1 MPVPWKWRGFFIC
14 MGIMQN
20 KIKEIEAR
28 ALQELESG
36 LDLKKLEDWQVQYLG
51 KKGELTLLLRETGK
65 LPDAER
71 PAFGASVNQA
81 KQQLLEKADLERVRL
96 EAAALEARLSQEKID
111 VTLPGRSL
119 PQGSVH
125 LINSV
130 MQECCEI
137 FARLGFNVEV
147 GPELEDS
154 FHNFDALNVPPEHP
168 ARDTQDS
175 YFVGDKLLRTQSS
188 SVQIRVMQK
197 KKPPIRMVAPG
208 RVFRRDALDATHGS
222 QFHQLEGLAVDS
234 YGKVRLSD
242 LKGTLESFISL
253 MFGRELK
260 SRLRPSFF
268 PFTEPSLEV
277 DMTCFQCKGSGCST
291 CKKSGWIELG
301 GAGMVHPNV
310 FKAVGYEAEAWS
322 GFAFGFGLDRIA
334 MMRHKVPDIRL
345 FTQNDL
351 RFLRQF

>member
-1 MPVPWKWRGFFIC
+1 MKE
-14 MGIMQN
+14 
-20 KIKEIEAR
+20 KIQDIEAK
-28 ALQELESG
+28 ALAALTG
-36 LDLKKLEDWQVQYLG
+36 LDLKKLDEWEVQYLG

-65 LPDAER
+65 LPEPER
-71 PAFGASVNQA
+71 PAFGAAVNQA
-81 KQQLLEKADLERVRL
+81 KQALLEKANAERQKLETAEL
-96 EAAALEARLSQEKID
+96 DARLKNERID
-111 VTLPGRSL
+111 VTLPGRAI
-119 PQGSVH
+119 PQGSLH
-125 LINSV
+125 LISSV
-130 MQECCEI
+130 MRECCEI

-147 GPELEDS
+147 GPELEDG
-154 FHNFDALNVPPEHP
+154 FHNFDALNVPADHP
-168 ARDTQDS
+168 ARDAQDS
-175 YFVGDKLLRTQSS
+175 YFVGDKLLRTHSS
-188 SVQIRVMQK
+188 SVQIRVMQR

-208 RVFRRDALDATHGS
+208 RVYRRDAVDATHGS
-222 QFHQLEGLAVDS
+222 QFHQFEGLAVDT

-242 LKGTLESFISL
+242 LKGTLESFIRL

-277 DMTCFQCKGSGCST
+277 DMTCFSCKGSGCNL

-310 FKAVGYEAEAWS
+310 FKAVGYVPEDYS
-322 GFAFGFGLDRIA
+322 GFAFGFGIDRIA
-334 MMRHKVPDIRL
+334 MMRHGVPDVRI

>member
-1 MPVPWKWRGFFIC
+1 MLDS
-14 MGIMQN
+14 
-20 KIKEIEAR
+20 IKTIESK
-28 ALQELESG
+28 ALSELGSIQ
-36 LDLKKLEDWQVQYLG
+36 DLKLLEDWQVRFLG

-65 LPDAER
+65 LPESER
-71 PAFGASVNQA
+71 PAFGAAVNQA
-81 KQQLLEKADLERVRL
+81 KQALLEKAQSLQSGL
-96 EAAALEARLSQEKID
+96 EAKALEARLGAERID
-111 VTLPGRSL
+111 VTLSGRPL
-119 PQGSVH
+119 ETGSIH
-125 LINSV
+125 LISSV
-130 MQECCEI
+130 MRECCEI

-154 FHNFDALNVPPEHP
+154 FHNFDALNVPEEHP
-168 ARDTQDS
+168 ARDAQDS
-175 YFVGDKLLRTQSS
+175 YFVGDKLLRTHTS

-197 KKPPIRMVAPG
+197 RKPPIRMVAPG
-208 RVFRRDALDATHGS
+208 RVFRRDAVDATHGS
-222 QFHQLEGLAVDS
+222 QFHQFEGLAVDLH
-234 YGKVRLSD
+234 GKVRLTD

-277 DMTCFQCKGSGCST
+277 DMTCFSCKGSGCPI

-310 FKAVGYEAEAWS
+310 FKSVGYEADKYA
-322 GFAFGFGLDRIA
+322 GFAFGFGVDRIA
-334 MMRHKVPDIRL
+334 MMRHGVPDVRI

-351 RFLRQF
+351 RFLKQF